1 MSKKDKIIVRNWVD
15 LNRYVRGDK
24 LNQNYELK
32 FNNVLLTFVFLDL
45 EKAVKVLNVLGGN
58 FEYVEV
64 EVIDTLEKWEE
75 FQEKICR
82 FSYVYDRVLGV
93 FIEMRA
99 DNDDGNFVDII
110 DGDVTV
116 KKIEEKYNVDLKILK
131 EKSLNERNK
140 I

>member
-1 MSKKDKIIVRNWVD
+1 MKEKIVIREWKDLGDCLRLNLGTIISVKYSDVDMS
-15 LNRYVRGDK
+15 
-24 LNQNYELK
+24 
-32 FNNVLLTFVFLDL
+32 FLGGQL
-45 EKAVKVLNVLGGN
+45 EKAVKVLNSLGGN
-58 FEYVEV
+58 FEYKPV
-64 EVIDTLEKWEE
+64 EVIDTLEKWEK

-99 DNDDGNFVDII
+99 DNDNESFVDII

-131 EKSLNERNK
+131 
-140 I
+140 